1 MCREYSSGLALAL
14 RLAAALLPRLLPAA
28 AAAVLVLAVAL
39 LAAGALLAALPGALL
54 AAVREGAGG
63 SSRTDESLK
72 TKLDVILFC
81 HSHRMPTCCVKP
93 ISRRGSR

>member
-28 AAAVLVLAVAL
+28 AAVLV
-39 LAAGALLAALPGALL
+39 LAALPGALL
-54 AAVREGAGG
+54 AAAREGAGG

-72 TKLDVILFC
+72 TKLDVILSFAADQPE
-81 HSHRMPTCCVKP
+81 R
-93 ISRRGSR
+93 

>member
-14 RLAAALLPRLLPAA
+14 RLAAARLLPAA
-28 AAAVLVLAVAL
+28 AAVLVL
-39 LAAGALLAALPGALL
+39 AGALLAALPGALL

-72 TKLDVILFC
+72 TKLDVILSFAADQPE
-81 HSHRMPTCCVKP
+81 R
-93 ISRRGSR
+93 

>member
-28 AAAVLVLAVAL
+28 AAVLVL
-39 LAAGALLAALPGALL
+39 AGALLAALPGALL

-72 TKLDVILFC
+72 TKLDVILSFAADQPE
-81 HSHRMPTCCVKP
+81 R
-93 ISRRGSR
+93 

>member
-28 AAAVLVLAVAL
+28 AAVLVL
-39 LAAGALLAALPGALL
+39 AGALLAGALPGALL

-72 TKLDVILFC
+72 TKLDVILSFAADQPE
-81 HSHRMPTCCVKP
+81 R
-93 ISRRGSR
+93 